1 MIELEKVRQT
11 LEELKL
17 TTAASYL
24 ESRLQYAAE
33 HEMSYA
39 TFLLD
44 ILGAELEERT
54 KRQTEAKIHRAHLP
68 HRKTFEEFDFAYQPT
83 VDPKRVE
90 NLRTFAFVESASN
103 VILLGP
109 PGVGKSHLAAAL
121 ALEAIQAGYTAYFVS
136 TNHLVDDLR
145 SAQNNNKLDTV
156 MKKYTR
162 PKLLVI
168 DEMGYTPMDRQA
180 ANLFFHLISA
190 RYERGSVIL
199 TSNKSF
205 ADWGELFSD
214 GVLATAILDRLLH
227 HGEVMN
233 IRGQSYRLKDKMKA
247 GIYAVPAATVTE

>member
-1 MIELEKVRQT
+1 MIELERARQT
-11 LEELKL
+11 LEALKL

-33 HEMSYA
+33 HDTSYA
-39 TFLLD
+39 GFLLD
-44 ILGAELEERT
+44 ILGAELEERNRRRTET
-54 KRQTEAKIHRAHLP
+54 KIRRAHLP
-68 HRKTFEEFDFAYQPT
+68 YRKTFDEFDFAYQPT
-83 VDPKRVE
+83 VDPKRIE
-90 NLRTFAFVESASN
+90 NLRTFAFVEAASN
-103 VILLGP
+103 VLLLGP

-121 ALEAIQAGYTAYFVS
+121 TLEAIQAGYTANFVS
-136 TNHLVDDLR
+136 ANHLVDDLR
-145 SAQNNNKLDTV
+145 GAQNDNKLDAV
-156 MKKYTR
+156 IKKYTR

-168 DEMGYTPMDRQA
+168 DEMGYTPMDRPA

-190 RYERGSVIL
+190 RYERGSVIV

-205 ADWGELFSD
+205 ADWGDLFSD